1 MKDKEQ
7 VRKQVSKERIQQ
19 EIKKSINTTMIGA
32 LASAEKFF
40 GFLWG
45 YETDE
50 AALTNEQKEFLSLYE
65 SFRSEVLDKGNIQI
79 RNLPNTLEPYEIQK
93 KTYTYRLP
101 MQPLNPSQLESYRKK
116 D

>member
-1 MKDKEQ
+1 MKDKDQ
-7 VRKQVSKERIQQ
+7 VRQVVSKERIQH

-45 YETDE
+45 YESDPSLLTD
-50 AALTNEQKEFLSLYE
+50 EQKEFLDLYE

-79 RNLPNTLEPYEIQK
+79 RNLPNVLDPYEIQK
-93 KTYTYRLP
+93 KTYTYKFP
-101 MQPLNPSQLESYRKK
+101 MQPLNPNQLESYKK